1 MNLLNKEWG
10 RNNNFRRTNLM
21 NTTGFDQATN
31 SYKYNVNTGVAA
43 EPINGTPWRLQI
55 GARYFLI
62 KFFIKE
68 LGQILPKFF

>member
-10 RNNNFRRTNLM
+10 RNNNFSRTTNLM

-55 GARYFLI
+55 ETRYSLI
-62 KFFIKE
+62 RFFY
-68 LGQILPKFF
+68 

>member
-10 RNNNFRRTNLM
+10 RNNNFSRTTNLM

-55 GARYFLI
+55 ETRYSLI
-62 KFFIKE
+62 KVFLLKN
-68 LGQILPKFF
+68 LGKS

>member
-10 RNNNFRRTNLM
+10 RNNNFSRTTNLM

-43 EPINGTPWRLQI
+43 EPINGTMAIANRSTILFN
-55 GARYFLI
+55 YC
-62 KFFIKE
+62 FIKE